1 MQEKPNVVATD
12 DVVVFAAKSSPD
24 EHESI
29 PGQIEDCE
37 ADAPTKGLRVVGVYS
52 DENASAYSADRG
64 AGLAAALVHAK
75 RLQCSLLVWH
85 SDRLARGDGKQARH
99 LVELY
104 FECLRAGVTL
114 RSVND
119 DHTFAD
125 VAYTAMMGQRAHE
138 DSKRKA
144 VGVKKGLAKRRS
156 EGKYIGRPPYGYVLA
171 PDADDP
177 DPRALI
183 LHPEAAEAAVVD
195 RMASELLAGGTQ
207 ASIARAANGDHI
219 PTKLG
224 GRWHQSTVRRI
235 LRNPAV
241 AGYIRDADGELIET
255 THPPIIER
263 DKWHRVQ
270 ALLDAAARHGPR
282 GRPTPHLLRKGFLRC
297 GECGRAMVPR
307 TEKDREGDR
316 YRCLG
321 RAQDGTSCSM
331 PPIARREV
339 DETIFAYFAEVSLD
353 LDATREQLREA
364 VAHKVVGARSIL
376 ESAER
381 AAQRAE
387 EALARVR
394 SDYKR
399 GALPVDDW
407 LTFKAELESELS
419 GAAAER
425 DRLAEQLAEAEAGT
439 EITDAEQEVLERLT
453 AIRAAIAGRVA
464 GAEGVDA
471 VRATL
476 LGLFDSFVLH
486 RGIPTEAHVELIG
499 NRRWI
504 EPVPSQHAIEGY
516 DEHLHPVL
524 ARKPL
529 EQAANNYAPLTR
541 PG

>member
-12 DVVVFAAKSSPD
+12 DVVIFGAKSSPD
-24 EHESI
+24 PHESI

-37 ADAPTKGLRVVGVYS
+37 AFAKTEGLHVVGTYS

-64 AGLAAALVHAK
+64 AGLAAALTHAK

-99 LVELY
+99 LVELF
-104 FECLRAGVTL
+104 FECRRAGVTL
-114 RSVND
+114 RSVQD
-119 DHTFAD
+119 DHTFDD
-125 VAYTAMMGQRAHE
+125 VAYIAMMGQRAHE
-138 DSKRKA
+138 DSRRK
-144 VGVKKGLAKRRS
+144 GLGSKKGLAKRRAD
-156 EGKYIGRPPYGYVLA
+156 GGYIGRPLYGYVLG

-183 LHPEAAEAAVVD
+183 LHPEPAEAAVVN
-195 RMASELLAGGTQ
+195 RMASELLAGQTQ
-207 ASIARAANGDHI
+207 AAIARAANDDHI
-219 PTKLG
+219 PTKRG
-224 GRWHQSTVRRI
+224 TGRWHQSTVRRL
-235 LRNPAV
+235 LRNPAI
-241 AGYIRDADGELIET
+241 AGLIRGADGALIEA
-255 THPPIIER
+255 THPSIVER
-263 DKWHRVQ
+263 EKWDQIQV
-270 ALLDAAARHGPR
+270 LLNTGSRRESR
-282 GRPTPHLLRKGFLRC
+282 GRPAPHLLQRGFLRC

-307 TEKDREGDR
+307 SEGDR
-316 YRCLG
+316 YRCHG

-331 PPIARREV
+331 PPIPRRDV
-339 DETIFAYFAEVSLD
+339 DEVIFAYFAEATLD
-353 LDATREQLREA
+353 LDATRERLREA
-364 VAHKVVGARSIL
+364 VSQRVTRARSML
-376 ESAER
+376 DSAEC

-394 SDYKR
+394 GDYKR

-407 LTFKAELESELS
+407 LTFKAELESELA
-419 GAAAER
+419 GAVAER

-439 EITDAEQEVLERLT
+439 KISDAEQEVLERLA

-464 GAEGVDA
+464 ATDGVDA

-499 NRRWI
+499 NERWI

-516 DEHLHPVL
+516 DEHLHPLL

-529 EQAANNYAPLTR
+529 EQAANNYALATV
-541 PG
+541 